1 MYKRFE
7 SSGSMCYKI
16 IDNKLVYHNN
26 ILKEDDKY
34 PFDKYIIC
42 EKIGS
47 GKNGDIF
54 LLEHKFLKVK
64 HVLKIYKD
72 DVINEKALAE
82 VRKTIPLSL
91 PIRTPIYFAAGKLDK
106 PLNNIYVIMT
116 FVKDSITLE
125 KWIKKRNKFK
135 ALLKNNYNDDRYSF
149 SLLQNTLNLSFRI
162 ILDYSY
168 INKSNITH
176 GDMHSKNLLVCD
188 SLSKSVD
195 KFNIGSSKWYRKN
208 FPPVSAIGSLNVK
221 DIIFTLIDFGS
232 SQVHNTTKNYGIQK
246 DMYNLQNIINKLLRP
261 YIGKICNYIEF
272 DYNTPLE
279 LGCDLLRITLFIN
292 LIIGYIYSK
301 TTIKN
306 VSDESFIDI
315 SKLISDA
322 LPYCNYDSSI
332 YDYHY
337 MECLDL
343 YVGEYYKS
351 HINWKL
357 LWEYLKSNYKSAL
370 LFKTWCIF
378 YEDQKYFL
386 RKIEI

>member
-7 SSGSMCYKI
+7 SSDYMCYKI

-42 EKIGS
+42 RKIGS

-72 DVINEKALAE
+72 DVIYEKALAE
-82 VRKTIPLSL
+82 IRKTIPMSL

-125 KWIKKRNKFK
+125 MWIKKRNKFK
-135 ALLKNNYNDDRYSF
+135 ALLKNNDNDARYNF

-162 ILDYSY
+162 ILDYTY
-168 INKSNITH
+168 INKNNITH

-188 SLSKSVD
+188 SLSKSVY
-195 KFNIGSSKWYRKN
+195 KFNIGSNKWYRKN
-208 FPPVSAIGSLNVK
+208 FPPVRAIGSLNVN

-232 SQVHNTTKNYGIQK
+232 SQVHNTTKNYGVQK

-261 YIGKICNYIEF
+261 YIGKISNYIEF
-272 DYNTPLE
+272 DYNIPLE

-292 LIIGYIYSK
+292 LIIGYIYSR

-322 LPYCNYDSSI
+322 LPYRNYDSSI

-337 MECLDL
+337 IECLDL

-351 HINWKL
+351 HINWEL

-378 YEDQKYFL
+378 YEDQKYFF

>member
-7 SSGSMCYKI
+7 SSGFMYYKI
-16 IDNKLVYHNN
+16 IDNKLFYHNN
-26 ILKEDDKY
+26 LLKEDDKY

-42 EKIGS
+42 GKIGS

-82 VRKTIPLSL
+82 VRKNTSLSI

-135 ALLKNNYNDDRYSF
+135 DLLKNNYNDARYNF

-162 ILDYSY
+162 VLDYTY
-168 INKSNITH
+168 IYKNNITH
-176 GDMHSKNLLVCD
+176 GDMHFKNLLVCD

-195 KFNIGSSKWYRKN
+195 KFNIEGSKCYRKN
-208 FPPVSAIGSLNVK
+208 FPPVRSIGSLNIK
-221 DIIFTLIDFGS
+221 YIIFTLIDFGS
-232 SQVHNTTKNYGIQK
+232 SQVHNTTKIYGIKK

-261 YIGKICNYIEF
+261 YIGKISNYIEF

-279 LGCDLLRITLFIN
+279 LGCDLLRMILFIN
-292 LIIGYIYSK
+292 IIIGYIYSG
-301 TTIKN
+301 TSIKN

-337 MECLDL
+337 IECLDL
-343 YVGEYYKS
+343 YVGVYYKS
-351 HINWKL
+351 HIKWEL
-357 LWEYLKSNYKSAL
+357 LWEHLKSNYKSAL
-370 LFKTWCIF
+370 LFKTWYIF
-378 YEDQKYFL
+378 YEDQKYFF